1 MKDTTDNSNA
11 GRRSFLKGTAA
22 VAGSAIA
29 ATTTLAQATEAA
41 ADKPKPADKPAA
53 AGKLP
58 SETFI
63 TRPGSDFMA
72 DVLKTIGLQYVA
84 INPAAGFRSLHE
96 SIINYS
102 GNKNPEIITCLH
114 EETATHMAQ
123 GYAKASGKPM
133 GVMVHGTVGLQHAS
147 MALYN
152 AWVDRVP
159 LMMFAGNGIDATTR
173 RPGVETIHSA
183 QDPAALVREFVKW
196 DDQPASLQHFAESTV
211 RAYRITMTAPMEPV
225 MICLD
230 MDLQEEAI
238 HNTEKLRIPKVT
250 RMSQPQGDSAALRE
264 AAKLL
269 VAAEHPLII
278 ADRAVR
284 SAQGLKLMVEL
295 AEALGAPVIDNG
307 WRTNFPNTHDLDV
320 SFLRQTVLR
329 DADVILLL
337 EVNDPWGNLNSF
349 SDPYKTY
356 RPVIKQGAKVITISM
371 QDVYHKSNYQDFQR
385 YMAADLAI
393 GGDVEASLPDLIEA
407 VKRATT
413 SERKAAFAQRAGTV
427 AKMHREMKER
437 DKEAAALGWDASPVS
452 TARIAAE
459 MWNVIKNEKW
469 ALPVSDRIPWA
480 RRLWPVTEHYQM
492 LGGTGAAGVG
502 GCAPIALGA
511 ALANKDKGIL
521 TVSFQP
527 DGDLM
532 YAPGVLWTAAHHKI
546 PILMLMHNNRCYHQE
561 IMHVQRMAA
570 IHNRPQQTARI
581 GTEITDPNIDFA
593 KLAQGMGV
601 WAEGPI
607 SDPAKVGPALKRAMV
622 EVKNGRPALC
632 WTSSVR
638 DADASLTDDAAR

>member
-1 MKDTTDNSNA
+1 MSKPSREIPEPSVN
-11 GRRSFLKGTAA
+11 RRSFLKSTAA
-22 VAGSAIA
+22 AAGA
-29 ATTTLAQATEAA
+29 ALAAVSTTTRVAQAAETA
-41 ADKPKPADKPAA
+41 ADKPAPAKPATEK
-53 AGKLP
+53 KLP

-84 INPAAGFRSLHE
+84 INPAAGFRSLQE

-114 EETATHMAQ
+114 EETATHIAQ
-123 GYAKASGKPM
+123 GYAKAAGKPI

-159 LMMFAGNGIDATTR
+159 LMMFAGNGIDANTR

-183 QDPAALVREFVKW
+183 QDPAAMVREFVKW
-196 DDQPASLQHFAESTV
+196 DDQPGSLQHFAESTV
-211 RAYRITMTAPMEPV
+211 RAYKIAMTAPMEPV

-230 MDLQEEAI
+230 MDLGEEAI
-238 HNTEKLRIPKVT
+238 EHPEKLRIPKLT
-250 RMSQPQGDSAALRE
+250 RVSQPQGDSSALRE

-269 VAAEHPLII
+269 VAAEKPVII

-284 SAQGLKLMVEL
+284 SQQGVKLMVEL

-307 WRTNFPNTHDLDV
+307 WRTNFPTTHDLSV

-356 RPVIKQGAKVITISM
+356 RPVVKPGAKVITISM

-385 YMAADLAI
+385 FMPADLAI

-413 SERKAAFAQRAGTV
+413 SERKAAFAERAKVV
-427 AKMHREMKER
+427 AKMHRDMKAR

-452 TARIAAE
+452 TARLAAE

-480 RRLWPVTEHYQM
+480 RRLWPVTEYYQM
-492 LGGTGAAGVG
+492 LGGNGAAGVG
-502 GCAPIALGA
+502 GYGPLALGA
-511 ALANKDKGIL
+511 ALANKDKGIM
-521 TVSFQP
+521 TVHFQP

-532 YAPGVLWTAAHHKI
+532 YAPGLLWTAAHHKI

-570 IHNRPQQTARI
+570 LHNRPQHTARI

-607 SDPAKVGPALKRAMV
+607 EDPAKIGPALKRAAA
-622 EVKNGRPALC
+622 EVKNGRPALVDVVC
-632 WTSSVR
+632 QGR
-638 DADASLTDDAAR
+638 

>member
-1 MKDTTDNSNA
+1 
-11 GRRSFLKGTAA
+11 
-22 VAGSAIA
+22 
-29 ATTTLAQATEAA
+29 
-41 ADKPKPADKPAA
+41 
-53 AGKLP
+53 
-58 SETFI
+58 
-63 TRPGSDFMA
+63 
-72 DVLKTIGLQYVA
+72 
-84 INPAAGFRSLHE
+84 
-96 SIINYS
+96 
-102 GNKNPEIITCLH
+102 
-114 EETATHMAQ
+114 MAQ
-123 GYAKASGKPM
+123 GYAKAAGKPL

-152 AWVDRVP
+152 AWCDRVP
-159 LMMFAGNGIDATTR
+159 LMMFAGNGIDANTR

-183 QDPAALVREFVKW
+183 QDPAAMVREFVKW
-196 DDQPASLQHFAESTV
+196 DDQPGSLQHFAESTV

-230 MDLQEEAI
+230 MDLQEHGI
-238 HNTEKLRIPKVT
+238 DHPEKLRIPKMT
-250 RMSQPQGDSAALRE
+250 RVSQPQGDTAALRE

-284 SAQGLKLMVEL
+284 SQQGLKLMVAL

-320 SFLRQTVLR
+320 SFLRQTMLR

-356 RPVIKQGAKVITISM
+356 RPVIKPGAKVITLSM

-385 YMAADLAI
+385 YMPADLAI

-407 VKRATT
+407 VKRAST
-413 SERKAAFAQRAGTV
+413 SERKAAFAERAKAV
-427 AKMHREMKER
+427 AKMHRDMKAR
-437 DKEAAALGWDASPVS
+437 DKENAALGWDASPVT
-452 TARIAAE
+452 TARLAAE

-492 LGGTGAAGVG
+492 LGGNGAAGVG
-502 GCAPIALGA
+502 GYAPIALGA
-511 ALANKDKGIL
+511 ALANKDKGIM
-521 TVSFQP
+521 TVHFQP

-561 IMHVQRMAA
+561 IMHIQRMAA
-570 IHNRPQQTARI
+570 IHNRTQTTAHI
-581 GTEITDPNIDFA
+581 GTEITNPDIDFA

-607 SDPAKVGPALKRAMV
+607 TDPARIGPALKRALAV
-622 EVKNGRPALC
+622 VKSGAPALIDVVC
-632 WTSSVR
+632 QGR
-638 DADASLTDDAAR
+638 

>member
-1 MKDTTDNSNA
+1 MTDITGNSKA

-29 ATTTLAQATEAA
+29 ATTKLAQATEAPVDQA
-41 ADKPKPADKPAA
+41 KAPDKPAPT
-53 AGKLP
+53 GKLP

-84 INPAAGFRSLHE
+84 INPAAGFRSLQE

-123 GYAKASGKPM
+123 GYAKAAGKPM

-159 LMMFAGNGIDATTR
+159 LMMFAGNGIDAATR

-183 QDPAALVREFVKW
+183 QDPAAMVREFVKW
-196 DDQPASLQHFAESTV
+196 DDQPGSLQHFAESTV

-250 RMSQPQGDSAALRE
+250 RMSQPQGDSASLRE

-284 SAQGLKLMVEL
+284 SQQGLKLMVEL
-295 AEALGAPVIDNG
+295 AESLGAPVIDNG
-307 WRTNFPNTHDLDV
+307 WRTNFPNTHDLDI
-320 SFLRQTVLR
+320 SFMRQTLLR

-349 SDPYKTY
+349 SDPYKSY
-356 RPVIKQGAKVITISM
+356 RPVIKQGAKVITLSM

-393 GGDVEASLPDLIEA
+393 GGDVEASLPDLIDA
-407 VKRATT
+407 VKRVTT
-413 SERKAAFAQRAGTV
+413 SERKAAFTQRAGAV

-452 TARIAAE
+452 TARLAAE

-492 LGGTGAAGVG
+492 LGGNGAAGVG
-502 GCAPIALGA
+502 GYAPIAVGA

-521 TVSFQP
+521 TVAFQA

-570 IHNRPQQTARI
+570 IHNRPQHTARI

-622 EVKNGRPALC
+622 EVKSGRPALIDVVC
-632 WTSSVR
+632 QGR
-638 DADASLTDDAAR
+638 

>member
-1 MKDTTDNSNA
+1 MGKLKREEPEQNA
-11 GRRSFLKGTAA
+11 NRRSFLKGTAVAAGAALAA
-22 VAGSAIA
+22 VS
-29 ATTTLAQATEAA
+29 TTMRVAQAAEAA
-41 ADKPKPADKPAA
+41 ADKPAA
-53 AGKLP
+53 AKSAEEKRLQ

-72 DVLKTIGLQYVA
+72 DVLKAIGLQYVA

-96 SIINYS
+96 SIVNYS

-123 GYAKASGKPM
+123 GYAKAAGKPM

-159 LMMFAGNGIDATTR
+159 LMMFAGNGIDANTR

-183 QDPAALVREFVKW
+183 QDPAAIVRDFVKW
-196 DDQPASLQHFAESTV
+196 DDQPGSLQHFAESTV
-211 RAYRITMTAPMEPV
+211 RAYRIAMTAPMEPV

-230 MDLQEEAI
+230 IDLQEHAI
-238 HNTEKLRIPKVT
+238 ARPDKLRIPKVT
-250 RMSQPQGDSAALRE
+250 RVSQPQGDTAALRE

-284 SAQGLKLMVEL
+284 SAQGLRLMVEL

-307 WRTNFPNTHDLDV
+307 ERTNFPNTHDLDV
-320 SFLRQTVLR
+320 SFLRQSMVR
-329 DADVILLL
+329 EADVILLL

-356 RPVIKQGAKVITISM
+356 QSITKPGARIITISM

-385 YMAADLAI
+385 FMPADLTI

-413 SERKAAFAQRAGTV
+413 SERKAAFAERARAT
-427 AKMHREMKER
+427 AKRHRDMKAR
-437 DKEAAALGWDASPVS
+437 DKEGAALGWDASPVS
-452 TARIAAE
+452 TARLAAE

-469 ALPVSDRIPWA
+469 ALPVSARIPWA

-492 LGGTGAAGVG
+492 LGGNGGAGLG
-502 GCAPIALGA
+502 GYAPIAVGA

-521 TVSFQP
+521 TATFQS

-532 YAPGVLWTAAHHKI
+532 YAPGVLWTCAHHKI

-570 IHNRPQQTARI
+570 LHNRPQHTARI
-581 GTEITDPNIDFA
+581 GTEITDPGIDFA

-607 SDPAKVGPALKRAMV
+607 TDPAKVGPALKRAV
-622 EVKNGRPALC
+622 AEVKDGRPALVDVVC
-632 WTSSVR
+632 QGR
-638 DADASLTDDAAR
+638 

>member
-1 MKDTTDNSNA
+1 MSKTRRDNTEQDAN
-11 GRRSFLKGTAA
+11 RRNFLKGTAA
-22 VAGSAIA
+22 AAGAALAAVS
-29 ATTTLAQATEAA
+29 ATTRLAQAAETA
-41 ADKPKPADKPAA
+41 ADKPAA
-53 AGKLP
+53 AKPAAEKKLP

-63 TRPGSDFMA
+63 TNPGSDFMA

-84 INPAAGFRSLHE
+84 INPAAGFRSLQE

-123 GYAKASGKPM
+123 GYAKAAGKPM

-159 LMMFAGNGIDATTR
+159 LMMFAGNGIDAVTR

-183 QDPAALVREFVKW
+183 QDPGAMVREFVKW

-230 MDLQEEAI
+230 MDLQEHPV
-238 HNTEKLRIPKVT
+238 HNAEKLRIPKVT
-250 RMSQPQGDSAALRE
+250 RLTQPQGDSTALRE

-295 AEALGAPVIDNG
+295 AEALGAPVVNNG

-320 SFLRQTVLR
+320 SFLRQTMLR

-356 RPVIKQGAKVITISM
+356 RSLIKPGAKVITLSM

-385 YMAADLAI
+385 FMPADLAI

-407 VKRATT
+407 VKGAAT
-413 SERKAAFAQRAGTV
+413 SERKAAFAERARVV
-427 AKMHREMKER
+427 AKMHRDMKAR
-437 DKEAAALGWDASPVS
+437 DKERAALGWDASPVS
-452 TARIAAE
+452 TARLAAE

-492 LGGTGAAGVG
+492 LGGNGAAGVG
-502 GCAPIALGA
+502 GYGPIALGA
-511 ALANKDKGIL
+511 ALANKDKGIM
-521 TVSFQP
+521 TVHFQP

-532 YAPGVLWTAAHHKI
+532 YAPGLLWTAAHHKI
-546 PILMLMHNNRCYHQE
+546 PLLMLMHNNRCYHQE
-561 IMHVQRMAA
+561 IMHIQRMAA
-570 IHNRPQQTARI
+570 IHNRTQTTAHI
-581 GTEITDPNIDFA
+581 GTEITNPDIDFA

-607 SDPAKVGPALKRAMV
+607 SDPARVGPALKRALA
-622 EVKNGRPALC
+622 EVKNGRPALVDVVC
-632 WTSSVR
+632 QGR
-638 DADASLTDDAAR
+638 

>member
-1 MKDTTDNSNA
+1 MSKPNREATEQNA
-11 GRRSFLKGTAA
+11 QRRSFLKGTAA
-22 VAGSAIA
+22 GAAIA
-29 ATTTLAQATEAA
+29 AVSATTRLAQAAEAA
-41 ADKPKPADKPAA
+41 DTLAAAKPAA
-53 AGKLP
+53 EKKLP

-72 DVLKTIGLQYVA
+72 DVLKAIGLQYVA
-84 INPAAGFRSLHE
+84 INPAAGFRSLQE

-123 GYAKASGKPM
+123 GYAKASGKPI

-159 LMMFAGNGIDATTR
+159 LIMFAGNGIDAATR

-183 QDPAALVREFVKW
+183 QDPAAMVREFVKW
-196 DDQPASLQHFAESTV
+196 DDQPGSLQHFAESTV
-211 RAYRITMTAPMEPV
+211 RAYKIAMTAPMEPV

-230 MDLQEEAI
+230 MDLQEHAI
-238 HNTEKLRIPKVT
+238 AHPEKLRIPKVT
-250 RMSQPQGDSAALRE
+250 HVSQPQGDTAALRE

-269 VAAEHPLII
+269 VAAERPLII

-295 AEALGAPVIDNG
+295 AEALAAPVVDAG
-307 WRTNFPNTHDLDV
+307 GRMNFPTTHDLEC
-320 SFLRQTVLR
+320 SFLRASLVR
-329 DADVILLL
+329 DADAILLL
-337 EVNDPWGNLNSF
+337 EVNDPWGMLNSY

-356 RPVIKQGAKVITISM
+356 RPITKPGVKVITISM

-385 YMAADLAI
+385 FMPADLAI

-413 SERKAAFAQRAGTV
+413 GERKAAFAERAKTV
-427 AKMHREMKER
+427 AKRHRDMKAR
-437 DKEAAALGWDASPVS
+437 DKAAAALGWDASPVS
-452 TARIAAE
+452 TARLAAE

-469 ALPVSDRIPWA
+469 ALPVSARFPWA

-492 LGGTGAAGVG
+492 LGGNGAAGLG
-502 GCAPIALGA
+502 GYAPIAVGA

-521 TVSFQP
+521 TAAMQS

-532 YAPGVLWTAAHHKI
+532 YAPGLLWTCAHHKI

-561 IMHVQRMAA
+561 IMHIQRMAA
-570 IHNRPQQTARI
+570 IHGRTQTTAHI
-581 GTEITDPNIDFA
+581 GTEITNPDIDFA

-607 SDPAKVGPALKRAMV
+607 SDPDKVGPALKRAIA
-622 EVKNGRPALC
+622 EVKDGRPALVDVVC
-632 WTSSVR
+632 QGR
-638 DADASLTDDAAR
+638 

>member
-1 MKDTTDNSNA
+1 MAKQPAQEKPEGTVN
-11 GRRSFLKGTAA
+11 RRSFLKGAA
-22 VAGSAIA
+22 AAAGATIA
-29 ATTTLAQATEAA
+29 ATTQLAQAAET
-41 ADKPKPADKPAA
+41 PAA
-53 AGKLP
+53 EKPVAKGEKKLP

-63 TRPGSDFMA
+63 TNPGSDFMA
-72 DVLKTIGLQYVA
+72 DVLKAIGLQYVA
-84 INPAAGFRSLHE
+84 INPAAGFRSLQE
-96 SIINYS
+96 SIVNYS

-123 GYAKASGKPM
+123 GYAKAAGKPM

-159 LMMFAGNGIDATTR
+159 LMIFAGNGIDAATR

-183 QDPAALVREFVKW
+183 QDPAAMVREFVKW
-196 DDQPASLQHFAESTV
+196 DDQPGSLQHFAESTV
-211 RAYRITMTAPMEPV
+211 RAHRITMTAPMEPV

-238 HNTEKLRIPKVT
+238 HDASKLRIPKVT
-250 RMSQPQGDSAALRE
+250 RMAQPQGDSSALRQ

-269 VAAEHPLII
+269 VAAERPVII
-278 ADRAVR
+278 ADRACR
-284 SAQGLKLMVEL
+284 SQEGVNRMVEL
-295 AEALGAPVIDNG
+295 AEALGAPVVDNG
-307 WRTNFPNTHDLDV
+307 WRMNFPNTHELSV
-320 SFLRQTVLR
+320 PFMRQTVLR

-356 RPVIKQGAKVITISM
+356 RPIIKPDAKVITISM

-385 YMAADLAI
+385 FMPAELAI

-407 VKRATT
+407 IKRATT
-413 SERKAAFAQRAGTV
+413 SERASAFSERAKAV
-427 AKMHREMKER
+427 AKLHRDMKAR
-437 DKEAAALGWDASPVS
+437 DKANAALGWNESPVS
-452 TARIAAE
+452 TARLCAE

-469 ALPVSDRIPWA
+469 ALPASDRMPWA

-492 LGGTGAAGVG
+492 LGGNGAAGVG
-502 GCAPIALGA
+502 GYGPIALGA

-521 TVSFQP
+521 TVHFQP

-532 YAPGVLWTAAHHKI
+532 YAPGLLWTAAHHRI

-561 IMHVQRMAA
+561 IMHIQRMAA
-570 IHNRPQQTARI
+570 IHNRTQTTAHI
-581 GTEITDPNIDFA
+581 GTAIRDPDIDFS
-593 KLAQGMGV
+593 KVAQGLGV

-607 SDPAKVGPALKRAMV
+607 TDPAKIGPALKRALA
-622 EVKNGRPALC
+622 EVKNGRPALVDVV
-632 WTSSVR
+632 TQGR
-638 DADASLTDDAAR
+638 

>member
-1 MKDTTDNSNA
+1 MTDNTDNSNA

-22 VAGSAIA
+22 VAGTAIA
-29 ATTTLAQATEAA
+29 ATAKLAQATET
-41 ADKPKPADKPAA
+41 PADQSKAVGKPGAG
-53 AGKLP
+53 GKLP

-84 INPAAGFRSLHE
+84 INPAAGFRSLQE

-123 GYAKASGKPM
+123 GYAKAAGKPM

-159 LMMFAGNGIDATTR
+159 LMIFAGNGIDATTR

-238 HNTEKLRIPKVT
+238 HNTDKLRIPKVT
-250 RMSQPQGDSAALRE
+250 RMSQPQGDSASLRE

-284 SAQGLKLMVEL
+284 SQQGLKLMVEL
-295 AEALGAPVIDNG
+295 AEAFGAPVIDNG
-307 WRTNFPNTHDLDV
+307 WRTNFPSTHDLEV
-320 SFLRQTVLR
+320 SFMRQTLLR

-356 RPVIKQGAKVITISM
+356 RPVIKQGAKVITLSM

-393 GGDVEASLPDLIEA
+393 GGDVEASLPDLIDA

-413 SERKAAFAQRAGTV
+413 SERKAAFAQRAGAV

-452 TARIAAE
+452 TARLAAE

-492 LGGTGAAGVG
+492 LGGSGAGGVG
-502 GCAPIALGA
+502 GYAPIAVGA
-511 ALANKDKGIL
+511 ALANRDRGIL
-521 TVSFQP
+521 TVAFQG

-546 PILMLMHNNRCYHQE
+546 PILMVMHNNRCYHQE

-607 SDPAKVGPALKRAMV
+607 SDPAKLGPALKRAMV
-622 EVKNGRPALC
+622 EVKNGRPALIDVVC
-632 WTSSVR
+632 QGR
-638 DADASLTDDAAR
+638 

>member
-1 MKDTTDNSNA
+1 MSQDRNDPKLD
-11 GRRSFLKGTAA
+11 RRSFLKGAA
-22 VAGSAIA
+22 VAGAAAAAGAKIA
-29 ATTTLAQATEAA
+29 AAA
-41 ADKPKPADKPAA
+41 ETPAANAKPAA
-53 AGKLP
+53 KPAATKLP

-84 INPAAGFRSLHE
+84 INPAAGFRSLQE

-123 GYAKASGKPM
+123 GYAKAAGKPI

-183 QDPAALVREFVKW
+183 QDPAAMVREFVKW

-230 MDLQEEAI
+230 MDLQEHPVPNA
-238 HNTEKLRIPKVT
+238 EKLRIPKIT
-250 RMSQPQGDSAALRE
+250 RLSQPQGDSTALRE
-264 AAKLL
+264 AARLL
-269 VAAEHPLII
+269 VAAEKPVII

-284 SAQGLKLMVEL
+284 SQQGLQLMVEL
-295 AEALGAPVIDNG
+295 AEALGAPVVNNG
-307 WRTNFPNTHDLDV
+307 WRMNFPNTHDLDV
-320 SFLRQTVLR
+320 SFLRQSMVR
-329 DADVILLL
+329 DADVVLLL

-356 RPVIKQGAKVITISM
+356 RPVIKPGARVITLSM

-385 YMAADLAI
+385 YMPADLAI

-413 SERKAAFAQRAGTV
+413 SERKSAFAERAKAV
-427 AKMHREMKER
+427 ARMHRDMKAR
-437 DKEAAALGWDASPVS
+437 DKERAALGWDASPVT
-452 TARIAAE
+452 TARLAAE

-492 LGGTGAAGVG
+492 LGGNGAAGVG
-502 GCAPIALGA
+502 GYGPIALGA

-521 TVSFQP
+521 TVHFQP

-532 YAPGVLWTAAHHKI
+532 YAPGLLWTAAHHKI
-546 PILMLMHNNRCYHQE
+546 PILILMHNNRCYHQE

-570 IHNRPQQTARI
+570 IHNRTQTTARI
-581 GTEITDPNIDFA
+581 GTEITNPDIDFA

-601 WAEGPI
+601 WAEGPVT
-607 SDPAKVGPALKRAMV
+607 DPAKVGPALRRAV
-622 EVKNGRPALC
+622 AEVKEGRPALIDVVC
-632 WTSSVR
+632 QGR
-638 DADASLTDDAAR
+638 

>member
-1 MKDTTDNSNA
+1 MSKTRRDNTEQDAN
-11 GRRSFLKGTAA
+11 RRNFLKGTAA
-22 VAGSAIA
+22 AAGAALAAVS
-29 ATTTLAQATEAA
+29 ATTRLAQAAETA
-41 ADKPKPADKPAA
+41 ADKPAA
-53 AGKLP
+53 AKPAAEKKLP

-63 TRPGSDFMA
+63 TNPGSDFMA

-84 INPAAGFRSLHE
+84 INPAAGFRSLQE
-96 SIINYS
+96 SLINYS

-123 GYAKASGKPM
+123 GYAKAAGKPM

-159 LMMFAGNGIDATTR
+159 LMMFAGNGIDAVTR

-183 QDPAALVREFVKW
+183 QDPGAMVREFVKW

-230 MDLQEEAI
+230 MDLQEHPVHSA
-238 HNTEKLRIPKVT
+238 EKLRIPKVT
-250 RMSQPQGDSAALRE
+250 RLTQPQGDSAALRE

-295 AEALGAPVIDNG
+295 AEALGAPVVNNG

-320 SFLRQTVLR
+320 SFLRQTMLR

-356 RPVIKQGAKVITISM
+356 RSLIKPGAKVITLSM

-385 YMAADLAI
+385 FMPADLAI

-407 VKRATT
+407 VNRAAT
-413 SERKAAFAQRAGTV
+413 SERKAAFAERARAV
-427 AKMHREMKER
+427 AKMHRDMKAR
-437 DKEAAALGWDASPVS
+437 DKERAALGWDASPVS
-452 TARIAAE
+452 TARLAAE

-492 LGGTGAAGVG
+492 LGGNGAAGVG
-502 GCAPIALGA
+502 GYGPIALGA
-511 ALANKDKGIL
+511 ALANKDKGIM
-521 TVSFQP
+521 TVHFQP

-532 YAPGVLWTAAHHKI
+532 YAPGLLWTAAHHKI
-546 PILMLMHNNRCYHQE
+546 PLLMLMHNNRCYHQE
-561 IMHVQRMAA
+561 IMHIQRMAA
-570 IHNRPQQTARI
+570 IHNRTQTTAHI
-581 GTEITDPNIDFA
+581 GTEITNPDIDFA

-607 SDPAKVGPALKRAMV
+607 SDPARVGPALKRALA
-622 EVKNGRPALC
+622 EVKNGRPALVDVVC
-632 WTSSVR
+632 QGR
-638 DADASLTDDAAR
+638 